1 MKITREDEA
10 LVERLKGEISEIED
24 DYWNG
29 LPITKLLATLTEVI
43 DRAIKSLWIE
53 VFGNEREISLFA
65 IGGYGRGE
73 MFPRSDID
81 LLILTEDTYNWR
93 PQIEDFIQRIYN
105 FNFEIGHSVRTIEEC
120 VTEMKNDISV
130 ETAVMERRHLE
141 GSKDVSRHL
150 SKRLGQESISED
162 DDYFGL
168 KEVEQNNRHKQFQN
182 VDYGLEPNIK
192 NSPGGLRDIH
202 TLIWI
207 ALKRHKT
214 TSKRELV
221 KLGVLTRTESRL
233 LAAAEKFLRHTRFG
247 LHLISKNKEDR
258 LRFMYQREL
267 SAKLGYRGSAGRPDV
282 ERFMQKYYRHVLAI
296 QEINTIVIQSF
307 RENLSKVSKP
317 QTKINPRFNLVEN
330 YIEVARE
337 SVFKETPSA
346 LIEIFV
352 IMAKRRDIV
361 GVNSSTIRLIRE
373 SVSLIDEDFRNDRK
387 IVSLFIDLLTSP
399 FTLVTQLTRMRKYGV
414 LGRYLPEF
422 GKIVGRMQ
430 HDLFHIY
437 TVDAHTMMVI
447 QNMRQFRY
455 RSTKSHSP
463 IAYHCVHK
471 IPKPELLYIA
481 GLFHDIGKGRG
492 GNHSE
497 LGKEDARA
505 FCARHRI
512 NRADTDLVV
521 WLVEKHLMMSATAQQ
536 KDIYDPQEI
545 KNFAAE
551 VGSEMRLNYLY
562 ALTEADIKATN
573 DTLWNSWR
581 ASLLRHLFIETR
593 KILRF
598 GEESIPGRKTTVNAC
613 KRKAREKIRSVAGF
627 ISTEVQTKLWTA
639 AGEDFFLRHTPNQ
652 VSEITIS
659 MLTNKNL
666 TETVVEVRDA
676 NYQLSIGGATNIYIR
691 TPDRKGVFAA
701 TTSELD
707 KLNLSIVD
715 ASINSNVDGLCLNR
729 ITVLMNDGEP
739 VPRSSLVRSDIKTN
753 LTQTLSKKTI
763 EAMPHNRRTK
773 RQIVELSRSTEVSVE
788 AGSTQSNSLFRVLAS
803 DRPGLL
809 GMIASWFY
817 EYGFDIQ
824 SAKINTLGE
833 RVEDIFSV
841 EHAEPLSKGV
851 SASLEDFARQ
861 LERYLDS
868 RIGIKTKKIA

>member
-1 MKITREDEA
+1 MRITTEDEA
-10 LVERLKGEISEIED
+10 LVGRLKGEISQIED
-24 DYWNG
+24 YYWNG
-29 LPITKLLATLTEVI
+29 LPIDKLLAILTKAI
-43 DRAIKSLWIE
+43 DRAIKSLWAE
-53 VFGNEREISLFA
+53 VFGDEREISLFA

-81 LLILTEDTYNWR
+81 LLILTEDTSHWR

-130 ETAVMERRHLE
+130 ETAVMERRYLA
-141 GSKDVSRHL
+141 GSKDVSSHL
-150 SKRLGQESISED
+150 SERLGRELISED
-162 DDYFGL
+162 DDYFDL

-202 TLIWI
+202 TIMWI

-214 TSKRELV
+214 VSKKELV
-221 KLGVLTRTESRL
+221 NLGILTGTESRL
-233 LAAAEKFLRHTRFG
+233 LATAEKFLRHARFG

-267 SAKLGYRGSAGRPDV
+267 SAKLGYVGSAGRPDV

-307 RENLSKVSKP
+307 RENLSKVSEP
-317 QTKINPRFNLVEN
+317 QSKLNPRFNLVGN

-337 SVFKETPSA
+337 SIFRETPSA

-361 GVNSSTIRLIRE
+361 GVNSSTIRLIKE

-447 QNMRQFRY
+447 RNMRQFRY
-455 RSTKSHSP
+455 RSTKNHSP

-481 GLFHDIGKGRG
+481 GLFHDIAKGRG

-505 FCARHRI
+505 FCVRHRI

-521 WLVEKHLMMSATAQQ
+521 WLVEKHLIMSATAQQ
-536 KDIYDPQEI
+536 KDIYDPQEV
-545 KNFAAE
+545 KNFAAV

-627 ISTEVQTKLWTA
+627 ISAEMQTKLWTA

-659 MLTNKNL
+659 MLTNTNL

-739 VPRSSLVRSDIKTN
+739 VPRSSLVRSEIKTN
-753 LTQTLSKKTI
+753 LTKTLSKKTI
-763 EAMPHNRRTK
+763 EAIPHNRRTK

-788 AGSTQSNSLFRVLAS
+788 AGSTQSSSLFRILAS

-809 GMIASWFY
+809 GMIASWFH
-817 EYGFDIQ
+817 ECGFDIQ

-851 SASLEDFARQ
+851 SDSLEGFARQ

>member
-1 MKITREDEA
+1 MRITREDEA
-10 LVERLKGEISEIED
+10 LVERLKGEISQIED

-29 LPITKLLATLTEVI
+29 LPITKLLATLTEVV

-53 VFGNEREISLFA
+53 VFGDEREISLFA

-81 LLILTEDTYNWR
+81 LLILTEDTSQWR

-120 VTEMKNDISV
+120 VIEMQNDISV
-130 ETAVMERRHLE
+130 ETAVMERRHLA
-141 GSKDVSRHL
+141 GSQDVSSHL
-150 SKRLGQESISED
+150 STRLGQESISED

-202 TLIWI
+202 TLMWI

-214 TSKRELV
+214 ASKRELI

-233 LAAAEKFLRHTRFG
+233 LAAAEKFLQHTRFG
-247 LHLISKNKEDR
+247 LHLISKNKGDR

-267 SAKLGYRGSAGRPDV
+267 SAKFGYRESAGRPNV
-282 ERFMQKYYRHVLAI
+282 EQFMQKYYRHVLAI

-307 RENLSKVSKP
+307 RENLSKFPKP
-317 QTKINPRFNLVEN
+317 QTKINPRFNLVGN
-330 YIEVARE
+330 YIEAARK
-337 SVFKETPSA
+337 SVFKETPAA

-352 IMAKRRDIV
+352 IMARRRDIV

-387 IVSLFIDLLTSP
+387 TVSLFIDLLTSP

-430 HDLFHIY
+430 HDLFHTY

-447 QNMRQFRY
+447 RNMRQFRY
-455 RSTKSHSP
+455 RSTKNHSP

-512 NRADTDLVV
+512 NRADTELVV
-521 WLVEKHLMMSATAQQ
+521 WLVEKHLMMSATSQQ
-536 KDIYDPQEI
+536 KDIYDPQEV

-598 GEESIPGRKTTVNAC
+598 GEDSIPGRKTTVNAC
-613 KRKAREKIRSVAGF
+613 KRKAKEKIRSVAGF
-627 ISTEVQTKLWTA
+627 ISAEMQTQLWTA

-707 KLNLSIVD
+707 KLNLTIVD
-715 ASINSNVDGLCLNR
+715 ASINSNADGLCLNR
-729 ITVLMNDGEP
+729 ITVLMKDGEP
-739 VPRSSLVRSDIKTN
+739 VPHSSLVRSDIKAN

-763 EAMPHNRRTK
+763 EAIPHNRRTK
-773 RQIVELSRSTEVSVE
+773 RQIVELSRSTEVSIE

-809 GMIASWFY
+809 GMIASWFH
-817 EYGFDIQ
+817 ESGFDIQ

-833 RVEDIFSV
+833 RVEDIFRV
-841 EHAEPLSKGV
+841 EHAEPLKNGV
-851 SASLEDFARQ
+851 SDSLEDFARQ
-861 LERYLDS
+861 LERHLDS
-868 RIGIKTKKIA
+868 RIGITTKKIA

>member
-1 MKITREDEA
+1 M
-10 LVERLKGEISEIED
+10 
-24 DYWNG
+24 
-29 LPITKLLATLTEVI
+29 LT
-43 DRAIKSLWIE
+43 
-53 VFGNEREISLFA
+53 
-65 IGGYGRGE
+65 
-73 MFPRSDID
+73 
-81 LLILTEDTYNWR
+81 
-93 PQIEDFIQRIYN
+93 
-105 FNFEIGHSVRTIEEC
+105 
-120 VTEMKNDISV
+120 
-130 ETAVMERRHLE
+130 
-141 GSKDVSRHL
+141 
-150 SKRLGQESISED
+150 
-162 DDYFGL
+162 
-168 KEVEQNNRHKQFQN
+168 
-182 VDYGLEPNIK
+182 
-192 NSPGGLRDIH
+192 
-202 TLIWI
+202 
-207 ALKRHKT
+207 
-214 TSKRELV
+214 
-221 KLGVLTRTESRL
+221 
-233 LAAAEKFLRHTRFG
+233 AAEKFLRHTRFG

-267 SAKLGYRGSAGRPDV
+267 STKLDYRGSAGRPDV
-282 ERFMQKYYRHVLAI
+282 EKFMQKYYRHVLAI

-307 RENLSKVSKP
+307 RENLSKISEPPNKV
-317 QTKINPRFNLVEN
+317 NPRFNLVGN

-361 GVNSSTIRLIRE
+361 GVTSSTIRLIKE

-447 QNMRQFRY
+447 RNMRQFRY
-455 RSTKSHSP
+455 RSTKNHSP

-536 KDIYDPQEI
+536 KDIYDPQEV

-627 ISTEVQTKLWTA
+627 ISAEMQSKLWTA

-659 MLTNKNL
+659 MLTNTNL

-676 NYQLSIGGATNIYIR
+676 NYQLSIDGATNIYIR

-715 ASINSNVDGLCLNR
+715 ASINSNADGLCLNR

-739 VPRSSLVRSDIKTN
+739 VPRSSLVRSDIKTK

-763 EAMPHNRRTK
+763 KTIPHNRRTK

-809 GMIASWFY
+809 GMIASWFH

-824 SAKINTLGE
+824 SARINTLGE

-841 EHAEPLSKGV
+841 EHGEPLSKGV
-851 SASLEDFARQ
+851 SDSLEGFARQ